1 MKHTILSAFEQLPYF
16 TTEGF
21 RQLAGA
27 QVSDDAHARTTL
39 YRWVKAGHLVALKKG
54 VYMHARFY
62 ERHSREVDFLAMVSA
77 ILQPQSYLSLE
88 YVLQEH
94 GILTEITYPVTA
106 VTTRNT
112 RTITNKLGTFVY
124 RHIQPAL
131 YRGFHMIE
139 LHGIPVAIAS
149 PAKALFDYLYLR
161 PLAHPSSGGKLL
173 QVDLAEEL
181 RLNLDDLPPADRSE
195 FAGYVLASDPA
206 KMGGLKMRQILTNL
220 ESTVW
225 QP

>member
-1 MKHTILSAFEQLPYF
+1 MKYTILSAFEELPYF
-16 TTEGF
+16 TTQGF
-21 RQLAGA
+21 RQLAGD

-39 YRWVKAGHLVALKKG
+39 YRWVKAGRLVALKKG
-54 VYMHARFY
+54 VYMHAHFY
-62 ERHSREVDFLAMVSA
+62 ERCRQEADFSAMVSA

-94 GILTEITYPVTA
+94 EILTEITYPVTA
-106 VTTRNT
+106 ITPKNT

-124 RHIQPAL
+124 RHIQPDL
-131 YRGFHMIE
+131 YRGFHMLE

-161 PLAHPSSGGKLL
+161 PSAFRSSGNDLN
-173 QVDLAEEL
+173 LAEEL
-181 RLNLDDLPPADRSE
+181 RLNLDEFTPASRSE
-195 FAGYVLASDPA
+195 FAEHVFASNPA

-220 ESTVW
+220 ENTVW
-225 QP
+225 RP

>member
-1 MKHTILSAFEQLPYF
+1 MKHTILSAFEGLPYF

-21 RQLAGA
+21 RQLAGDQA
-27 QVSDDAHARTTL
+27 SDDAHARTTL
-39 YRWVKAGHLVALKKG
+39 YRWIKAGHLIALKKG

-62 ERHSREVDFLAMVSA
+62 ERHRQEADFSAMVSA

-94 GILTEITYPVTA
+94 EILTEITYPVTA
-106 VTTRNT
+106 ITPKNT
-112 RTITNKLGTFVY
+112 RTITNKLGTYVY
-124 RHIQPAL
+124 RHIQPEL
-131 YRGFHMIE
+131 YRGFRMTE

-161 PLAHPSSGGKLL
+161 PLALRSSGSKLL
-173 QVDLAEEL
+173 QANLAEEL
-181 RLNLDDLPPADRSE
+181 RLNLDDFTPANRSE
-195 FAGYVLASDPA
+195 FAEYVFASDPA
-206 KMGGLKMRQILTNL
+206 KMGGLKMRPILTNL
-220 ESTVW
+220 ETTVW